1 MLHFKEY
8 GQGEP
13 VLILH
18 GLFGTADNWQTVAN
32 QLATQFTVFAVD
44 LRNHGRSFH
53 SDDTFNY
60 DVLADDIQDFMDKHW
75 LYQTRLIGHSMGGKV
90 AMQVALN
97 DPDRIQK
104 LAIIDIAPRAY
115 RGGHEN
121 IFQALNALDLN
132 ALKNRPQAET
142 FLMQQLEN
150 DVPTVQ
156 FLLKNLSRRP
166 SSEGGGFEW
175 KMNLSVLERDYD
187 NILKPIEAT
196 EPFENPTL
204 FVRGGLS
211 RYIKDE
217 DTVEMLKLFPK
228 MRLETIPNAGHW
240 VHANQPELLIK
251 SLFTFLMRNEG

>member
-18 GLFGTADNWQTVAN
+18 GLFGTADNWQSIAN
-32 QLATQFTVFAVD
+32 QLAQKFTVFAVD

-53 SDDTFNY
+53 SNEPFNY
-60 DVLADDIQDFMDKHW
+60 DVLANDIQEFMDENW

-104 LAIIDIAPRAY
+104 LVVIDIAPRAY
-115 RGGHEN
+115 RSGHEA
-121 IFQALNALDLN
+121 IFRAMNGLNLN
-132 ALKNRPQAET
+132 LLKNRTEAES
-142 FLMQQLEN
+142 FLRQELDN

-166 SSEGGGFEW
+166 SNEGGGFEW
-175 KMNLSVLERDYD
+175 KMNLPVLERDYA
-187 NILKPIEAT
+187 NILKPIGSD

-204 FVRGGLS
+204 FIRGGLS

-217 DTVEMLKLFPK
+217 DTPEMAKLFPT

-240 VHANQPELLIK
+240 VHANQPALLTQF
-251 SLFTFLMRNEG
+251 LFNFL